1 MRLEKT
7 KYQVSLLLSQVPV
20 MQLLPGPI
28 LGVIRGLDPLPSF
41 LYGEGT
47 QARFFWSAL
56 LSLPLAAWQHF
67 QHQHSIPL
75 SLGVPLT

>member
-1 MRLEKT
+1 MF
-7 KYQVSLLLSQVPV
+7 SQVPV
-20 MQLLPGPI
+20 MQLLPEPI
-28 LGVIRGLDPLPSF
+28 LGVIRGFGPLSSF

-56 LSLPLAAWQHF
+56 LSLPLPAWQRF
-67 QHQHSIPL
+67 QHQCGIPL